1 MHTNPWK
8 LDFSAGEGGSRM
20 CWRDVSPFLVWEIIK
35 TRNTGVN
42 QRAFLDC
49 AHYASARRS
58 PWSAHNSFCL
68 AWGRCSEH
76 AESVPVVALLFH
88 SVCACL
94 CLGVLCSYTRLL
106 ISRTKATSG
115 DLRVSHRGRGVF
127 FTSCLALVVSRARGE
142 VLYPLMNWDCWSKV
156 WIIEFL
162 INYPELLSDKS
173 APLQPPSPRPFFFCG
188 VLFDLV
194 CVLLPWACPSLS
206 LPHQRWPCHGDW
218 CCCVF
223 SDVSGGFCSLIWCFA
238 GLCCLPQPW

>member
-1 MHTNPWK
+1 MGTMLRARWK
-8 LDFSAGEGGSRM
+8 CPCGRFVVSR
-20 CWRDVSPFLVWEIIK
+20 CVCVSVF
-35 TRNTGVN
+35 G
-42 QRAFLDC
+42 C
-49 AHYASARRS
+49 
-58 PWSAHNSFCL
+58 
-68 AWGRCSEH
+68 
-76 AESVPVVALLFH
+76 VV
-88 SVCACL
+88 
-94 CLGVLCSYTRLL
+94 YTRLL
-106 ISRTKATSG
+106 ISWTKATSG

-127 FTSCLALVVSRARGE
+127 FTSCLALVVIRARGE

-173 APLQPPSPRPFFFCG
+173 APLQPPLFFCG

-206 LPHQRWPCHGDW
+206 LPHQRWPCHEDW

-223 SDVSGGFCSLIWCFA
+223 SDVTGGFCSLLCLFFA